1 MLFYVG
7 TTTQM
12 WQVWQQ
18 SSTDDPISANDDLNS
33 NQIQPTL
40 LNRLNLVLTPARY
53 ATLNYQY
60 PTDCGESLLDIW
72 KLKTHISS
80 WCVKLIIEYPLLMGQ

>member
-1 MLFYVG
+1 MLR
-7 TTTQM
+7 
-12 WQVWQQ
+12 QQ
-18 SSTDDPISANDDLNS
+18 QKCSKCGNNPQLMTLSPTDDDLYS
-33 NQIQPTL
+33 NQTQPTL

-72 KLKTHISS
+72 KLKTHIPS

>member
-7 TTTQM
+7 TTKM

-18 SSTDDPISANDDLNS
+18 SSTDDPI
-33 NQIQPTL
+33 QIQPTL

-60 PTDCGESLLDIW
+60 PTDCGE
-72 KLKTHISS
+72 
-80 WCVKLIIEYPLLMGQ
+80 